1 MEVRSQ
7 GIIRIKSCA
16 RIKKKSKIKKKVM
29 FEINEKAALPISCNN
44 FL

>member
-16 RIKKKSKIKKKVM
+16 RIKKSKIKKKVM